1 MLRLFPAGART
12 AALCT
17 MMISGIA
24 FAARPVRTL
33 PVRSYTALNQSTQQ
47 KRFKT
52 PADMVMIPYLKS
64 HLKAASGSNLSPNNA
79 QANNGSDIATPN
91 FGGYVN
97 APMFDARTTASLA
110 SDIFD
115 TGVTVE
121 LEADFNKDGKPDVAT
136 LQEEGTLNILLG
148 DGAGNLAA
156 PVSYLNP
163 NQETTNVLVAYAAD
177 VNGDGNP
184 DVIAYDYLNNAMITW
199 LNLGNGTFNAAV
211 TTPLDTTNG
220 YANSVYVA
228 DLNGDGKADIVYD
241 ITVNESTS
249 SSTIMV
255 ETQLGAGDGTFGQ
268 PSAAKTQSFTVA
280 ADAQES
286 QTESMAIADFN
297 GDGKPDLA
305 LGVNEN
311 LGTTGIYIVTTALG
325 NGDGSFAALGNAQL
339 TSATIQGQQLG
350 RNYIVPFS
358 TSGIYLQDV
367 NGDGKLDIVSDMDGA
382 VYTAPGNGDGTFGTV
397 VSSNEP
403 ISDASSAAILDVNG
417 DGKQDF
423 VVAGGTLGVMLGN
436 GDGTFAEPAYGSQF
450 IIDGAGSNSLVTG
463 DFNGDGKPDV
473 AQLGG
478 DYKQVSLF
486 FNTGTTLRGAPA
498 VTGSGDPIATD
509 WEMVTSG
516 KYTASG
522 YLSPLML
529 YANYA
534 TSVSSVETM
543 VNDGKGNFKAVQA
556 LAGGVPSD
564 LEYFEPFHADFNG
577 DGLEDIA
584 YANQTGDVLVS
595 LSKGDGTFTTP
606 KSIGLGAQACP
617 EYYADAQDI
626 NGDGKVDIVGPYG
639 GDSACG
645 YSSGG
650 ASGYWVA
657 LGNSDGTFSKPVFTS
672 FGTEL
677 YSATL
682 ADMNGD
688 GVPDLILND
697 VPFISGFGYQVSLLP
712 GNGDGTFGNAITI
725 ESSYIISDVAAADI
739 NNDGKMDLVLSAEEV
754 VGNDTTTGGILT
766 ILGNGDGTFNVPSMV
781 TSNNFFLGLR
791 TADMNNDGNQDIV
804 ATLYQHQGQPVEY
817 YGMVTLLGYG
827 NGLFA
832 APVNQLESLGS
843 ETPQVGSFYAD
854 GAVDVMTE
862 TGYGSALFMG
872 QGGSTLALTPSAT
885 VINYGDSETLTA
897 TVTAALSGRPAAT
910 GTVSFY
916 DGTTLLGTGA
926 LSGGTVAYVPAS
938 LAVGTHTIK
947 AVYSGD
953 ANFNPAT
960 STTITITVAT
970 VAPAF
975 TLTGSPSSVT
985 VTGGAQGLVTLE
997 LAANSTFSG
1006 AVTLTCSG
1014 MPTNGTCTI
1023 NPGSVTLTANGS
1035 STATLV
1041 IGTTSANVAALQHPA
1056 SPWQTPAA
1064 ALSLAAIFGIF
1075 IGRRKSIRML
1085 STLGLVVLLSAGAML
1100 VGCDGSSS
1108 SKTGSALTVTPGTY
1122 TVTVTATPASGSSA
1136 AKQTA
1141 TVNVTVN

>member
-1 MLRLFPAGART
+1 MML
-12 AALCT
+12 
-17 MMISGIA
+17 SGIA

-33 PVRSYTALNQSTQQ
+33 PVRSYTALNKPTQQ

-64 HLKAASGSNLSPNNA
+64 HVKVTSSSGISSKSA
-79 QANNGSDIATPN
+79 QANDASDFATPN

-97 APMFDARTTASLA
+97 APMFAARNTASLA
-110 SDIFD
+110 SGIFD

-121 LEADFNKDGKPDVAT
+121 LEADFNKDGKPDVAV

-163 NQETTNVLVAYAAD
+163 NQETTNVLVAYVAD

-199 LNLGNGTFNAAV
+199 LNLGSGTFNAAV

-220 YANSVYVA
+220 YANTVYVA
-228 DLNGDGKADIVYD
+228 DVNGDGKADIVYD
-241 ITVNESTS
+241 LTVSESTS

-255 ETQLGAGDGTFGQ
+255 ETQLGAGDGTFGK
-268 PSAAKTQSFTVA
+268 PSAAKTQQFTVA
-280 ADAQES
+280 ADAQQS
-286 QTESMAIADFN
+286 QVASMAIADIN
-297 GDGKPDLA
+297 GDGKLDLA

-311 LGTTGIYIVTTALG
+311 FGTTGAYIVTTALG
-325 NGDGSFAALGNAQL
+325 NGDGTFAVLGKAQL
-339 TSATIQGQQLG
+339 TSATIQGQRAG
-350 RNYIVPFS
+350 RGYIVPFS

-382 VYTAPGNGDGTFGTV
+382 IYTAPGNGDGTFGTA
-397 VSSNEP
+397 VSSDEA
-403 ISDASSAAILDVNG
+403 ISGAASAAILDVNG
-417 DGKQDF
+417 DGKPDF
-423 VVAGGTLGVMLGN
+423 VVAGGTLGVFLGN
-436 GDGTFAEPAYGSQF
+436 GDGTFADPAYGSQF
-450 IIDGAGSNSLVTG
+450 IIDPAGSNSLVAG
-463 DFNGDGKPDV
+463 DFNGDGKQDV

-486 FNTGTTLRGAPA
+486 FSNGTTLRGAPA
-498 VTGSGDPIATD
+498 VTGSSDPIATD
-509 WEMVTSG
+509 WEMATSG

-529 YANYA
+529 YSNY
-534 TSVSSVETM
+534 TTNVFTIDTM

-564 LEYFEPFHADFNG
+564 LEYVEPFHADFNG

-584 YANQTGDVLVS
+584 YANATGDVLVS
-595 LSKGDGTFTTP
+595 LAKGDGTFTTP
-606 KSIGLGAQACP
+606 KSIGLGTEVCP
-617 EYYADAQDI
+617 EYYADAKDI
-626 NGDGKVDIVGPYG
+626 NGDGKVDIVVPYG

-645 YSSGG
+645 YTSGG

-657 LGNSDGTFSKPVFTS
+657 LGNGDGTFAKPVFTT

-697 VPFISGFGYQVSLLP
+697 VPFINGFGYQVSLLP

-754 VGNDTTTGGILT
+754 AGSDITTGGIIT

-781 TSNNFFLGLR
+781 TSDNFFLGLKV
-791 TADMNNDGNQDIV
+791 ADMNNDGNQDIV

-827 NGLFA
+827 NGLFG
-832 APVNQLESLGS
+832 APVNELESLGS

-885 VINYGDSETLTA
+885 AISYGDSETLTA
-897 TVTAALSGRPAAT
+897 TVTASLTGRPTPT

-916 DGTTLLGTGA
+916 DGTTLLGTSV
-926 LSGGTVAYVPAS
+926 LSDGTVAYTPAA

-953 ANFNPAT
+953 SNFNPAT
-960 STTITITVAT
+960 SSTTTITVVT

-975 TLTGSPSSVT
+975 TLTGTPSSVT
-985 VTGGAQGLVTLE
+985 VTGGAQGVVTLG

-1023 NPGSVTLTANGS
+1023 NPGSVTLAANGS

-1041 IGTTSANVAALQHPA
+1041 IGTTADHAELQHPV
-1056 SPWQTPAA
+1056 SPWQMPAA
-1064 ALSLAAIFGIF
+1064 GLSLAAIFGIF
-1075 IGRRKSIRML
+1075 IGRRERIRML
-1085 STLGLVVLLSAGAML
+1085 SALGLVILLSAGAML
-1100 VGCDGSSS
+1100 VGCGSSGNP
-1108 SKTGSALTVTPGTY
+1108 KNKSALTVTPGTY

-1136 AKQTA
+1136 TAQTTTVSI
-1141 TVNVTVN
+1141 TVN